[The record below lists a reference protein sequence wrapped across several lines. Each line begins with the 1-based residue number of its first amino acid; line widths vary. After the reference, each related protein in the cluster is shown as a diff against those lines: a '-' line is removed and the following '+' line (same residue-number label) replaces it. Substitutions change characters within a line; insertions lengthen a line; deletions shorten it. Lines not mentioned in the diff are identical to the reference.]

1 MAEFD
6 ENSELE
12 IFENFLSSLPEILES
27 LTEGRFERP
36 VLEEIA
42 CRQLYH
48 EAVDCCYLLQNFL
61 FYLSAIPPCPTVEDI
76 EEGLSTLYAKVYDLS
91 NFYSERLNILTQDAT
106 SIQCP
111 IDTFHSGEN
120 DISRGRGRPRFRIK
134 KEQLQGLIEI
144 GFSWVQIA
152 NLIGVSVDTLR
163 RQRRSYG
170 MDVGTGTGS
179 QTTDASLDAAVL
191 SILTVSPN
199 SGERMVIGALMSR
212 GIRVQRSRIRS
223 SICRVDPV
231 GRNLRKKRAA
241 IKRRRYNVAT
251 PNTLW

>member
-1 MAEFD
+1 MLLFFDTYFFKYLFFSILLFFDTYFFRYFFFSILLSFSIRGSRTNQNQIANKTWPILLACMMAEFD

-120 DISRGRGRPRFRIK
+120 DFSRG
-134 KEQLQGLIEI
+134 
-144 GFSWVQIA
+144 
-152 NLIGVSVDTLR
+152 
-163 RQRRSYG
+163 
-170 MDVGTGTGS
+170 
-179 QTTDASLDAAVL
+179 
-191 SILTVSPN
+191 
-199 SGERMVIGALMSR
+199 
-212 GIRVQRSRIRS
+212 
-223 SICRVDPV
+223 
-231 GRNLRKKRAA
+231 
-241 IKRRRYNVAT
+241 
-251 PNTLW
+251 